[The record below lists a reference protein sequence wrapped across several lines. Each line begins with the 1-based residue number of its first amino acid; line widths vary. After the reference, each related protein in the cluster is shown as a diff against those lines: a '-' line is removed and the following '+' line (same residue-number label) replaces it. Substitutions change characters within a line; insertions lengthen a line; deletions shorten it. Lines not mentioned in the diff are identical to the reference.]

1 MFVLMWV
8 TLLFSVSSSNADTG
22 ASLETFCQGDFC
34 ITLSKGVITAEAGL
48 CVVIP
53 CSFTTNYWFR
63 PTSIVWFK
71 CDQSIQKCGDSDR
84 IFSRNS
90 RRVQSGFS
98 GRVSLLEPDVSRRNC
113 SIFINDLTVSDSGAY
128 QLRVNGYSDGFSYSS
143 RSIVHVKD
151 LTQKPTVTIPPL
163 TEGQQT
169 TLSCTAPGLCSGSAP
184 EITWTFRRPG
194 ENDSNI
200 IENIPNTKTENL
212 NAAQRHSSTLTFT
225 PSAKH
230 HGNSVTCKVSFGEMS
245 TEKMV
250 TLNVT
255 YVKEVKITGNTNVTE
270 GETLNLTCSVE
281 SFPPSLITWTKVS
294 DKNLQNGK
302 EMNPQNNSFTNL
314 EKKTETYLQ
323 KGSGEATFSIS
334 NVTAKD
340 SGQYICTAKHLNI
353 TLMGKVDVDVIYV
366 KEVKITGNT
375 NVTEGETL
383 NLTCNV
389 ESFPP
394 SLITWTKVSDKNLQN
409 GKEMNPQNDTFTN
422 LEKKT
427 ETYLQK
433 GSGEATFSISNV
445 TAKDSGQYICTAKH
459 LNITLM
465 GKIDVD
471 VIYVKEVKITGNTNV
486 TEGETLNLTCSVE
499 SFPPSLITW
508 TKVSDKNLQNGKEM
522 NPQNDTFTNLEKKT
536 ETYLQK
542 GSGEATFSISNV
554 TAKDSGQYICTAKH
568 LNITLMGKVDVDVI
582 YMKKPVITGNTT
594 LGKADTLNLTCS
606 VESFPPSYI
615 TWTLHGSNTDLQN
628 DTGSATLVISN
639 VKADHSGRYICTA
652 KHLDRTVTV
661 FADVAVTWFPSI
673 FNNSGCEIQSEVL
686 TCGCISEGFPLPT
699 IKWPLLKNQ
708 KKYSVITT
716 VTNHTV
722 NSTITVTVKDH
733 SNISAECLSSNQNG
747 EAKENLSIRL
757 NVSGEEDKDGKGK
770 IFSWLEVII
779 AFFIGVLLTAV
790 LCLLP
795 RECHRKRQK
804 SSGNLN
810 ETVEMVTSQEDPLID
825 ADHVVEDDQTYDQE
839 VAEGGEA
846 VAAEKAALNLNGG
859 PKDLEYAS
867 IDFSKLKR
875 KSTGGAAKKRD
886 TETEYAEIKKKV
898 TEQRE
903 GNGEEEDEVSEDKE
917 EEVMIGEDEETKDC
931 VPEEE
936 EGEDMA
942 VYSNVKEIMNE
953 I

>member
-1 MFVLMWV
+1 M
-8 TLLFSVSSSNADTG
+8 LF
-22 ASLETFCQGDFC
+22 
-34 ITLSKGVITAEAGL
+34 
-48 CVVIP
+48 
-53 CSFTTNYWFR
+53 
-63 PTSIVWFK
+63 
-71 CDQSIQKCGDSDR
+71 
-84 IFSRNS
+84 
-90 RRVQSGFS
+90 
-98 GRVSLLEPDVSRRNC
+98 
-113 SIFINDLTVSDSGAY
+113 
-128 QLRVNGYSDGFSYSS
+128 
-143 RSIVHVKD
+143 D

-169 TLSCTAPGLCSGSAP
+169 TLRCTAPGLCSGSAP

-302 EMNPQNNSFTNL
+302 ELNPQNNS
-314 EKKTETYLQ
+314 
-323 KGSGEATFSIS
+323 
-334 NVTAKD
+334 
-340 SGQYICTAKHLNI
+340 
-353 TLMGKVDVDVIYV
+353 
-366 KEVKITGNT
+366 
-375 NVTEGETL
+375 
-383 NLTCNV
+383 
-389 ESFPP
+389 
-394 SLITWTKVSDKNLQN
+394 
-409 GKEMNPQNDTFTN
+409 
-422 LEKKT
+422 
-427 ETYLQK
+427 
-433 GSGEATFSISNV
+433 
-445 TAKDSGQYICTAKH
+445 
-459 LNITLM
+459 
-465 GKIDVD
+465 
-471 VIYVKEVKITGNTNV
+471 
-486 TEGETLNLTCSVE
+486 
-499 SFPPSLITW
+499 
-508 TKVSDKNLQNGKEM
+508 
-522 NPQNDTFTNLEKKT
+522 FTNLEKKT

-652 KHLDRTVTV
+652 KHLDRTVTA
-661 FADVAVTWFPSI
+661 FADVAVTWFSSI

-747 EAKENLSIRL
+747 EAKENLTIRI
-757 NVSGEEDKDGKGK
+757 NMSGEEDGKGK

-795 RECHRKRQK
+795 RECHRQRQK
-804 SSGNLN
+804 SSGNPN
-810 ETVEMVTSQEDPLID
+810 ETVEMVTGQEDPLID

-859 PKDLEYAS
+859 PKDVEYAS

-898 TEQRE
+898 KEQRE
-903 GNGEEEDEVSEDKE
+903 GNGEEEDEVLEDK
-917 EEVMIGEDEETKDC
+917 EEVMIGEDEEAKHC

>member
-1 MFVLMWV
+1 MFH
-8 TLLFSVSSSNADTG
+8 
-22 ASLETFCQGDFC
+22 
-34 ITLSKGVITAEAGL
+34 
-48 CVVIP
+48 
-53 CSFTTNYWFR
+53 TNKY
-63 PTSIVWFK
+63 
-71 CDQSIQKCGDSDR
+71 
-84 IFSRNS
+84 
-90 RRVQSGFS
+90 
-98 GRVSLLEPDVSRRNC
+98 
-113 SIFINDLTVSDSGAY
+113 
-128 QLRVNGYSDGFSYSS
+128 
-143 RSIVHVKD
+143 

-230 HGNSVTCKVSFGEMS
+230 HGNSVTCKVNFTGGTT
-245 TEKMV
+245 TEEMV

-255 YVKEVKITGNTNVTE
+255 YVKEVKITGNTNVTEGETLNLTCNVESFPPSLITWTKVSDKNLQNGKEMNPQNNSFTNLEKKTETYLQKGSGEATFSISNVTAKDSGQYICTAKHLNITLMGKVDVDVIYLKEVKITGNTNVTE

-353 TLMGKVDVDVIYV
+353 TLMGKVDVDVIY
-366 KEVKITGNT
+366 
-375 NVTEGETL
+375 
-383 NLTCNV
+383 
-389 ESFPP
+389 
-394 SLITWTKVSDKNLQN
+394 
-409 GKEMNPQNDTFTN
+409 
-422 LEKKT
+422 
-427 ETYLQK
+427 
-433 GSGEATFSISNV
+433 
-445 TAKDSGQYICTAKH
+445 
-459 LNITLM
+459 
-465 GKIDVD
+465 
-471 VIYVKEVKITGNTNV
+471 
-486 TEGETLNLTCSVE
+486 
-499 SFPPSLITW
+499 
-508 TKVSDKNLQNGKEM
+508 
-522 NPQNDTFTNLEKKT
+522 
-536 ETYLQK
+536 
-542 GSGEATFSISNV
+542 
-554 TAKDSGQYICTAKH
+554 
-568 LNITLMGKVDVDVI
+568 
-582 YMKKPVITGNTT
+582 MKKPVITGNTT

-615 TWTLHGSNTDLQN
+615 TWTSHGSNTDLQN
-628 DTGSATLVISN
+628 NTGSATLVISN

-652 KHLDRTVTV
+652 KHLDRTVTA

-747 EAKENLSIRL
+747 EAKENLSIRI
-757 NVSGEEDKDGKGK
+757 NMSGEEDGKGK

-795 RECHRKRQK
+795 RECHRQRQK

-898 TEQRE
+898 KEQRE

-917 EEVMIGEDEETKDC
+917 EEVMIEEDEEAKDC